1 MSVVEIYFDDCFDL
15 LNNKVQIPI
24 SGFGKGVKSK
34 AGGYLMGGNK
44 VKYNSDGKWVS
55 PFQKDDKGNF
65 SMDFTKE
72 EFEAKG

>member
-24 SGFGKGVKSK
+24 SGFGSGSK
-34 AGGYLMGGNK
+34 AKPGGYLLQGSK
-44 VKYNSDGKWVS
+44 AKYGADGKWVS
-55 PFQKDDKGNF
+55 PYQKNKDGRFTVND
-65 SMDFTKE
+65 TKE